1 MRTPLVTLTTDYGL
15 RDGYVA
21 AVKGVVLGVAPGTT
35 LVDVTHQIGPGDI
48 RHGAIVLASVWS
60 WFPPGTVHMAVVD
73 PGVGTNR
80 RIIVAR
86 HADRVFVGP
95 DNGLI
100 TLVDRRWPREA
111 MRVLENPT
119 WRLDSVSATFH
130 GRDFV
135 APAAARLALGAAIE
149 ESGPPCDVPTL
160 LPIPEPVLESD
171 GQIRGAVL
179 HVDHFGN
186 LITNVVVDG
195 FLPAARGREHRAAV
209 LVGGKRIGP
218 LRRTF
223 GDVPPGDAVAYVG
236 SGGFLE
242 IAINGGRA
250 VEQFG
255 PDPLVHVTFRT

>member
-1 MRTPLVTLTTDYGL
+1 MRTPLVTLTTDYGF

-21 AVKGVVLGVAPGTT
+21 AVKGVVLGVAPDAT
-35 LVDVTHQIGPGDI
+35 LVDVTHQIEPGDI

-60 WFPPGTVHMAVVD
+60 WFPPGTVHLAVVD
-73 PGVGTNR
+73 PGVGTHR
-80 RIIVAR
+80 RIVVAR
-86 HADRVFVGP
+86 YSDRVFVGP

-100 TLVDRRWPREA
+100 TLVVRRWPREA

-130 GRDFV
+130 GRDIV

-149 ESGPPCDVPTL
+149 ESGPACGDPVL
-160 LPIPEPVLESD
+160 LPIPEPFHESD
-171 GQIRGAVL
+171 GQVRGAVL

-186 LITNVVVDG
+186 LVTNVTADEI
-195 FLPAARGREHRAAV
+195 PPEARAGDDRAAV
-209 LVGGKRIGP
+209 LVDGKPIGL

-223 GDVPPGDAVAYVG
+223 GDVPLGEPVAYIG

-242 IAINGGRA
+242 IAINCGRA
-250 VEQFG
+250 VDRFG
-255 PDPLVHVTFRT
+255 PDPRVQVTFRA